1 MKQTTPPIIT
11 LPHSDLRRS
20 SEDARPEDAST
31 KDLIAAMEAAT
42 LEWERHRPHEIA
54 VALAAVQIGVLKKVI
69 VVRHS
74 FKDRSDQ
81 RFDVFLNP
89 RITRYEGVPEI
100 EMEGCLSVKDMY
112 IEVKRYPKIKVR
124 AQTPEG
130 VSVKFIAK
138 GFLARVIQH
147 EVDHTH
153 GLVTVDRADE
163 ESVFY
168 QMDSKG
174 HMVPL
179 TPVERASFL
188 DNIGGQKPPEL
199 VP

>member
-1 MKQTTPPIIT
+1 MKHIPTTIIT
-11 LPHSDLRRS
+11 LPHPDLRRS
-20 SEDARPEDAST
+20 SQDARPEDAST
-31 KDLIAAMEAAT
+31 QTLIASMESAT

-54 VALAAVQIGVLKKVI
+54 VALAAVQIGILKKVI

-89 RITRYEGVPEI
+89 RITRYEGEPEI

-112 IEVKRYPKIKVR
+112 IEIKRYPKIKVK
-124 AQTPEG
+124 AQTPDG
-130 VSVKFIAK
+130 LAVKFIAK

-153 GLVTVDRADE
+153 GIVTVDRADE
-163 ESVFY
+163 DSIFY
-168 QMDSKG
+168 QMDGKG
-174 HMVPL
+174 HMFPL
-179 TPVERASFL
+179 TPKQQAQFL
-188 DNIGGQKPPEL
+188 TTAGGKKPPERML
-199 VP
+199 